1 MDIQALISQ
10 LRRYSSYIDQAAG
23 SLELATQVGGKR
35 RRGRPRKVHSL
46 VDRPKSESAS
56 GPQPAKSRPTTN
68 LQKG

>member
-10 LRRYSSYIDQAAG
+10 LRRYSSYIEQAAG

-35 RRGRPRKVHSL
+35 RRGRPRKVRSL
-46 VDRPKSESAS
+46 VDYPKSEPAS
-56 GPQPAKSRPTTN
+56 STQTARPEHAAN